1 MKDTKYYTTNELAK
15 ILGVSRVTIFKRI
28 KRGEIKAEK
37 IGRNFAIPKNE
48 IDGITGK
55 ELNDAQKNEIKK
67 AVSKTI
73 ADYGETLR
81 LLGDA

>member
-55 ELNDAQKNEIKK
+55 ELNATQKKEIER

>member
-1 MKDTKYYTTNELAK
+1 MKDKKYYTTDELAK
-15 ILGVSRVTIFKRI
+15 MLGVSRITVFKRI

-48 IDGITGK
+48 IDIILGK
-55 ELNDAQKNEIKK
+55 ELNSAQKKEIEK
-67 AVSKTI
+67 AVAKTV